1 PRVGP
6 GGGPHTAVTST
17 AVDQHVGQ
25 TTQGAGL
32 RHAKLAVAGLPA
44 HGVTSV
50 AHGLGVAP
58 LVVGLEPRSNSHL
71 WENAPADSTNI
82 SVGVGAASGT
92 HAVDI
97 YLTY

>member
-1 PRVGP
+1 M
-6 GGGPHTAVTST
+6 AVTIT
-17 AVDQHVGQ
+17 PVYQYVEQ
-25 TTQGAGL
+25 TNQGAGL
-32 RHAKLAVAGLPA
+32 RNAKLAVTGLPA
-44 HGVTSV
+44 NGVTSV

-58 LVVGLEPRSNSHL
+58 LIVGLEPRSNSNF

-82 SVGVGAASGT
+82 YVGVGAASGT